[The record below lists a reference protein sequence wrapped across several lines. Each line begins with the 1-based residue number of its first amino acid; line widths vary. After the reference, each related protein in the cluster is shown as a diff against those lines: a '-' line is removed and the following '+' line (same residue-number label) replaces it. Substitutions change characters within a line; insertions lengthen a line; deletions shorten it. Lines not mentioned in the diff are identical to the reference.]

1 MEPAKQPLPT
11 AGFWRLPAA
20 ARDRLGGFTLVE
32 LLVVITIIGI
42 LISLLLPAVQAARE
56 AARRAQC
63 QNNLKQIG
71 LAFLNH
77 EQAHRHLPTGG
88 WGWRWMGDPNS
99 GYGRDQPGGWC
110 YNILPFVEQ
119 ESLRN
124 MGLGETGS
132 ELLADLIVVHSTP
145 LALFHCPT
153 RRRPIAY
160 PYTVDFG
167 SGYEGFTNLSGDP
180 KVAARTDYAANGG
193 STGAHAP
200 EGPASLEEGKARTA
214 FYTDFNGVV
223 SETSMVT
230 IAEIKDGTS
239 NTYMV
244 GERNICPDS
253 YYTGLDPADDNN
265 LYVGCDL
272 DTIRWTY
279 VNDQGQGYLPF
290 QDRPGVFTRHEF
302 GSAHASGFNMAF
314 CDGSVHVMGYSIDPF
329 IHRDLGN
336 RKDYHPID
344 ASKL

>member
-1 MEPAKQPLPT
+1 MDEPTRHPPAVSS
-11 AGFWRLPAA
+11 FRHAA
-20 ARDRLGGFTLVE
+20 AATNRRPAFTLVE

-77 EQAHRHLPTGG
+77 EQTHRHLPTGG

-99 GYGRDQPGGWC
+99 GFGRDQPGGWC
-110 YNILPFVEQ
+110 YNILPYIEQ

-124 MGLGETGS
+124 MGLGKTGS
-132 ELLADLIVVHSTP
+132 AQVADLAVVHSTP
-145 LALFHCPT
+145 LSVFNCPT

-160 PYTVDFG
+160 PYTDDFG
-167 SGYEGFTNLSGDP
+167 SGYEGFTNLPGAP
-180 KVAARTDYAANGG
+180 NKAARGDYAANGG
-193 STGAHAP
+193 STGARAP
-200 EGPASLEEGKARTA
+200 EGPASLEEGKARTV
-214 FYTDFNGVV
+214 FYTSFNGVV

-230 IAEIKDGTS
+230 IADIKDGTS

-244 GERNICPDS
+244 GERNINPES

-279 VNDQGQGYLPF
+279 VNDQGQGDLPR
-290 QDRPGVFTRHEF
+290 QDTPGYSTRHEF
-302 GSAHASGFNMAF
+302 GSAHPSGFNMAF
-314 CDGSVHVMGYSIDPF
+314 CDGSVHVISYSIDPF
-329 IHRDLGN
+329 THRDLGN
-336 RKDYHPID
+336 RKDYNPID